1 MDTIFIW
8 QSCMIVL
15 NHMCHDYDLTVVE
28 VLQICAYLRNV
39 DFLKIYRDL
48 PSHIKVHESLQ
59 GITVTLPLTIT
70 FRIIQYVK
78 VRKLKFE
85 LFSPN
90 YPIDFFCTLRDFFI
104 NF

>member
-1 MDTIFIW
+1 
-8 QSCMIVL
+8 
-15 NHMCHDYDLTVVE
+15 MCHDYDLTVVE

-59 GITVTLPLTIT
+59 GITVTLPLINI
-70 FRIIQYVK
+70 FRVIQYVK

-85 LFSPN
+85 LFP
-90 YPIDFFCTLRDFFI
+90 PTTP
-104 NF
+104 